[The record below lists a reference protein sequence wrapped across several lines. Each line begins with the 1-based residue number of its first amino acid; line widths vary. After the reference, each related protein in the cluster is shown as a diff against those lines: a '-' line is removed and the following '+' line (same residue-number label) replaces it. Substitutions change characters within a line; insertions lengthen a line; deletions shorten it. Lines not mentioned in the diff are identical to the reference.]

1 MKYRALNHFLAF
13 GKAPERGE
21 YVDLTEEQ
29 AAVLDRE
36 GLIAPYEIK
45 VQPVPENKSGKK
57 KQSESAPAVPV
68 LTKPTARRY
77 GRTAT
82 K

>member
-13 GKAPERGE
+13 GKAPNRGE
-21 YVDLTEEQ
+21 YVDLTDEQ
-29 AAVLDRE
+29 AAALDKE

-45 VQPVPENKSGKK
+45 VLPVPENKSGKK
-57 KQSESAPAVPV
+57 KQSASQPAAPVS
-68 LTKPTARRY
+68 TKRTAKRL
-77 GRTAT
+77 GKTAT